1 MGKKNECYLCGAKLH
16 HGYCRGCGLD
26 NTKIHKKN
34 YRLNE
39 SGTVTN
45 IGHDE
50 SKMVKEFKDS
60 VKKSVANTNVNRRIS
75 DLSFTYKAGDDV
87 SKKSGSYQFVPP
99 NMIKRTPKVKLD
111 RTQKKTGSR
120 IKTIVKLFVI
130 VNILLVIISSMYG
143 IYKEHSYQTDFMESI
158 FVGEYEESEE
168 NDPYEYASREL
179 SSDGDNLTQ
188 VLGAGEYV
196 VGTHIPEGNYTITLQ
211 EGSCYFNLNDDENS
225 IYMGESFGKNKEYDE
240 VSKRQDV
247 RLYQNAQFSI
257 SEGAVLEFSTDCAQS
272 QSMTYIENPLTEQI
286 LVKQDETRIVGTDI
300 PAGIYNVICQD
311 GSVWLT
317 YFIPANPEWY
327 DEDYIKNGLW
337 LDPKYGSESYSNLV
351 LPEGTKI
358 SAEDGDLLL
367 IPSERIASE
376 DYGSHYPYYFYQ
388 NSL

>member
-16 HGYCRGCGLD
+16 HGYCRDCGLD
-26 NTKIHKKN
+26 NTRIYKKN

-39 SGTVTN
+39 TGTVTN
-45 IGHDE
+45 VDHDE
-50 SKMVKEFKDS
+50 SKLVKELKDS
-60 VKKSVANTNVNRRIS
+60 VKKPVTNTNLNRSIPNS
-75 DLSFTYKAGDDV
+75 SFKYKAGNDV
-87 SKKSGSYQFVPP
+87 SKKSGSYQFVPQ
-99 NMIKRTPKVKLD
+99 NIIKRTSKVKLD

-120 IKTIVKLFVI
+120 IKWIVKLVVI
-130 VNILLVIISSMYG
+130 VNILLVIIASMYE
-143 IYKEHSYQTDFMESI
+143 IYTEHSYQTDYMGSI
-158 FVGEYEESEE
+158 YGEEYEEY
-168 NDPYEYASREL
+168 DPYEYVSREL
-179 SSDGDNLTQ
+179 ASDGDNLTQ

-211 EGSCYFNLNDDENS
+211 EGSCYFNLNDDENF
-225 IYMGESFGKNKEYDE
+225 IYIGESFGKNKEYDE

-257 SEGAVLEFSTDCAQS
+257 SEGAVLEFSTDCAQT

-286 LVKQDETRIVGTDI
+286 IVKQDETWLVGTDI
-300 PAGIYNVICQD
+300 PAGIYNAICQD

-317 YFIPANPEWY
+317 YSIPANPEWY
-327 DEDYIKNGLW
+327 DEDYIENGLW

-376 DYGSHYPYYFYQ
+376 DYGAHYPYYSYQ

>member
-16 HGYCRGCGLD
+16 HGYCRDCGLD

-45 IGHDE
+45 VGHDE
-50 SKMVKEFKDS
+50 SKLVKEFKDN
-60 VKKSVANTNVNRRIS
+60 VKKSVTNTNVNRKVPDS
-75 DLSFTYKAGDDV
+75 NFTYKAGNDV
-87 SKKSGSYQFVPP
+87 SKKSGSYQFVPQ

-120 IKTIVKLFVI
+120 IKMIVKLFVI
-130 VNILLVIISSMYG
+130 VNILLVVISSIYE
-143 IYKEHSYQTDFMESI
+143 IYKEHSYQTDYMGSI
-158 FVGEYEESEE
+158 FSEEYEEY
-168 NDPYEYASREL
+168 DPYEYVSREL
-179 SSDGDNLTQ
+179 AADGDNLTQ

-225 IYMGESFGKNKEYDE
+225 IYIGESFGKNKEYDE
-240 VSKRQDV
+240 VSERQDV

-257 SEGAVLEFSTDCAQS
+257 SEGAVLEFSTDCAQT

-300 PAGIYNVICQD
+300 PAGIYDAVCVED
-311 GSVWLT
+311 SVWVS
-317 YFIPANPEWY
+317 YFIPTNPEWY
-327 DEDYIKNGLW
+327 DEEYIENSLW
-337 LDPKYGSESYSNLV
+337 LDPKYGSESYNNLV

-358 SAEDGDLLL
+358 SVEDGDLLL
-367 IPSERIASE
+367 VPSERIASE
-376 DYGSHYPYYFYQ
+376 DYGAHYPYYSY
-388 NSL
+388 